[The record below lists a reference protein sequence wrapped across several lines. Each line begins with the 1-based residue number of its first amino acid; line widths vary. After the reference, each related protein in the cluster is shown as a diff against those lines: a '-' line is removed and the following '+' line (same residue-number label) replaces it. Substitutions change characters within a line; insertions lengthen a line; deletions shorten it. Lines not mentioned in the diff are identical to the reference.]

1 MESTAVLDREKQQTA
16 EDSWGLESQKQG
28 SSTEDGGGGGAA
40 GRSPHVASR
49 WRWECGDLVE

>member
-28 SSTEDGGGGGAA
+28 SSTEDGGRGGVLQED
-40 GRSPHVASR
+40 PHM
-49 WRWECGDLVE
+49 